1 VVAQAGGHQ
10 DGSAGPADLLAG
22 IAVSVTLTE
31 GCRFGAKPDVI
42 EVSTSRGTPATRKD
56 HLMSRYLVPLPAPE
70 AERASLPPV
79 AHEQGMAA
87 HVRRLA
93 ESDDKAAVSS
103 GSGA

>member
-1 VVAQAGGHQ
+1 
-10 DGSAGPADLLAG
+10 
-22 IAVSVTLTE
+22 
-31 GCRFGAKPDVI
+31 
-42 EVSTSRGTPATRKD
+42 
-56 HLMSRYLVPLPAPE
+56 MSRYLVPLPAPE